1 MLSLRARRYD
11 TGEPVSI
18 RVEGERISAV
28 EPAWPEGDASTW
40 PFVAPG
46 LFDLQ
51 INGYGGTW
59 YSDQGLTPEKV
70 LETLPPYFAC
80 GVTRLFPTLITAS
93 SETLIAG

>member
-1 MLSLRARRYD
+1 MLNLKARRYD

-18 RVEGERISAV
+18 QIEGERITSV
-28 EPAWPEGDASTW
+28 EPAWPEGDLSAW

-59 YSDQGLTPEKV
+59 YSDRDLTPEKV
-70 LETLPPYFAC
+70 LATSLLILLVASRGC
-80 GVTRLFPTLITAS
+80 FPR
-93 SETLIAG
+93 